1 MAAPHSTGVA
11 HRQRLGTLRD
21 FSLPAHGIVSV
32 MLRPSGSLLA
42 SSRAA
47 QRRTFRVETA
57 RMFSG
62 AIRKTS
68 AAVVDVCGAA
78 YDLVVL
84 LALPLVYFAA
94 AYLVLDLPAGLIAR
108 RTHFS
113 SLGLLTFAAA
123 VGVSLLGL
131 SRAMRDA
138 PPVVPVRPR
147 FARAMLLVAWSAA
160 LLLTVADL
168 AG

>member
-1 MAAPHSTGVA
+1 M
-11 HRQRLGTLRD
+11 
-21 FSLPAHGIVSV
+21 VSSPV

-47 QRRTFRVETA
+47 HRRTFRVEFGRTL
-57 RMFSG
+57 SVL
-62 AIRKTS
+62 IRKSS
-68 AAVVDVCGAA
+68 AAVVDICGAA
-78 YDLVVL
+78 YDSALLLV
-84 LALPLVYFAA
+84 LPLLYFAS
-94 AYLVLDLPAGLIAR
+94 AYLVLDLPAGLIAG

-113 SLGLLTFAAA
+113 SLGLLTFAASL
-123 VGVSLLGL
+123 GISLLGI

-147 FARAMLLVAWSAA
+147 FARAMLLAGWSAA

>member
-1 MAAPHSTGVA
+1 
-11 HRQRLGTLRD
+11 
-21 FSLPAHGIVSV
+21 

-47 QRRTFRVETA
+47 QRRTVVREIGRAVTA
-57 RMFSG
+57 LV
-62 AIRKTS
+62 RKSS
-68 AAVVDVCGAA
+68 AAITDLCGATW
-78 YDLVVL
+78 DLVVL
-84 LALPLVYFAA
+84 IGLPLLYFAA
-94 AYLVLDLPAGLIAR
+94 AYLVLDLPAGLVAG

-113 SLGLLTFAAA
+113 SLGLLAFAASVA
-123 VGVSLLGL
+123 VSLLGI
-131 SRAMRDA
+131 SRAMREA

-147 FARAMLLVAWSAA
+147 FARAMLLAGWSAA

>member
-1 MAAPHSTGVA
+1 
-11 HRQRLGTLRD
+11 
-21 FSLPAHGIVSV
+21 

-47 QRRTFRVETA
+47 QRRTFVVEISRALSTLV
-57 RMFSG
+57 
-62 AIRKTS
+62 RKTS
-68 AAVVDVCGAA
+68 AAVADLCGAA
-78 YDLVVL
+78 YDLAVL
-84 LALPLVYFAA
+84 IAMPVVYFVA
-94 AYLVLDLPAGLIAR
+94 AYLVLDLPGGLIAG

-113 SLGLLTFAAA
+113 SLGLLAFAAS
-123 VGVSLLGL
+123 VGVSLLGI
-131 SRAMRDA
+131 SRAMREA

-147 FARAMLLVAWSAA
+147 FARAMLLAGWSAA

>member
-1 MAAPHSTGVA
+1 MAAPNSTRVA
-11 HRQRLGTLRD
+11 DRQRLGNVWD
-21 FSLPAHGIVSV
+21 FSLWTRGIVAA

-47 QRRTFRVETA
+47 QRRTFRVEIGRTLSA
-57 RMFSG
+57 V
-62 AIRKTS
+62 IRRTS

-78 YDLVVL
+78 YDLVLL
-84 LALPLVYFAA
+84 LALPLLYFAA

-113 SLGLLTFAAA
+113 SLGLLAFAASA
-123 VGVSLLGL
+123 GVSLLGV

-147 FARAMLLVAWSAA
+147 FARALLLVGWSAA

>member
-1 MAAPHSTGVA
+1 M
-11 HRQRLGTLRD
+11 
-21 FSLPAHGIVSV
+21 PAHGIVGR

-47 QRRTFRVETA
+47 QRRSFRVEVGRALWALA
-57 RMFSG
+57 RQ
-62 AIRKTS
+62 IS
-68 AAVVDVCGAA
+68 AAARDVCGSAW
-78 YDLVVL
+78 DMVVL
-84 LALPLVYFAA
+84 LCLPFAYFAG
-94 AYLVLDLPAGLIAR
+94 AYLVLDLPARLAAGR
-108 RTHFS
+108 VHFTS
-113 SLGLLTFAAA
+113 VGLLAFGAA
-123 VGVSLLGL
+123 VAVSLLGV

-147 FARAMLLVAWSAA
+147 FAKAMLLAGWSAA

>member
-1 MAAPHSTGVA
+1 
-11 HRQRLGTLRD
+11 
-21 FSLPAHGIVSV
+21 

-47 QRRTFRVETA
+47 QRRTFVLEISRALSTL
-57 RMFSG
+57 
-62 AIRKTS
+62 IRKTS
-68 AAVVDVCGAA
+68 TAVVDICGAA
-78 YDLVVL
+78 YDLAVL
-84 LALPLVYFAA
+84 LALPIAYFVA

-113 SLGLLTFAAA
+113 SLGLLAFVAS
-123 VGVSLLGL
+123 VGVSLFGI
-131 SRAMRDA
+131 SRAMREA
-138 PPVVPVRPR
+138 PPIVPVRPR
-147 FARAMLLVAWSAA
+147 FARAMLLAGWSAA